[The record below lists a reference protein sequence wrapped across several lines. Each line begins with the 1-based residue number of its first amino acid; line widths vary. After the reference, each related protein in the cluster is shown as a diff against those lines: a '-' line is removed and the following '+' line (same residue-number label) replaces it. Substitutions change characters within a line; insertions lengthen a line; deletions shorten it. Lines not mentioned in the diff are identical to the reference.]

1 MKKIS
6 IKTKIT
12 EYDVNFTDDIEKI
25 LNSFIDNVF
34 IITDDNIYS
43 EYSNTINRYKNYCI
57 KPGEKSKTFD
67 TVKIILEKLE
77 EVNFQ
82 KTDILVAI
90 GGGVVGDITGFVAS
104 VFKRGTRY
112 IQIPTSLIGMVD
124 SSIGGKTGI
133 NSDDSKNI
141 YGTIYQPEQVLINT
155 SFLNTL
161 PAEEIVN
168 GYGEIIKYALL
179 DKDFFDF
186 LISKKNIEN
195 LDEIIYKCINI
206 KKKYVEKDEM
216 DQNVRMK
223 LNLGHTFGHCIE
235 HNYYIKH
242 GIAILYGIDII
253 IAKFG
258 NGKTKNDLNKLLKLF
273 DVNLDRKFDYKK
285 LVEMVSNDKKIREGK
300 LNLIIP
306 ISIGET
312 KIVEF
317 DLESLYDF

>member
-25 LNSFIDNVF
+25 LNSFTDNIF

-43 EYSNTINRYKNYCI
+43 EYFDIINKYKYHCI
-57 KPGEKSKTFD
+57 KPGEKSKIFD
-67 TVKIILEKLE
+67 TVKIILENIE

-82 KTDILVAI
+82 KTDILVAF
-90 GGGVVGDITGFVAS
+90 GGGVVGDVTGFVAS
-104 VFKRGTRY
+104 IFKRGTRY

-133 NSDDSKNI
+133 NSKESKNI
-141 YGTIYQPEQVLINT
+141 YGTIYQPEQVLIKT
-155 SFLNTL
+155 SFLTTL
-161 PAEEIVN
+161 PTEEIVN

-186 LISKKNIEN
+186 LISKNSIEN

-206 KKKYVEKDEM
+206 KKKYVEKDEL
-216 DQNVRMK
+216 DQNIRMK
-223 LNLGHTFGHCIE
+223 LNLGHTFGHSIE
-235 HNYYIKH
+235 HNYYLKH

-253 IAKFG
+253 IEKFT
-258 NGKTKNDLNKLLKLF
+258 NGKIKNDLGKLLKLF
-273 DVNLDRKFDYKK
+273 DIKLDRKFDYIK
-285 LVEMVSNDKKIREGK
+285 LVEMISNDKKIREGK

-306 ISIGET
+306 ISIGKT
-312 KIVEF
+312 KIIEF